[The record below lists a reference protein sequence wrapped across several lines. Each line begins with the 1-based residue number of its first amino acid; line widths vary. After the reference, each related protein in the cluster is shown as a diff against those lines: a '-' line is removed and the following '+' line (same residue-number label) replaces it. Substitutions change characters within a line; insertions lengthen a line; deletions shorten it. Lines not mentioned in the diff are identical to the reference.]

1 MAAILFEVYPFP
13 IEERPLR
20 GEIMD
25 VNHSVEAPDAPAFF
39 EAYYDRVFRYLQSMV
54 HDAPEAE
61 DLTQETFLRAYKER
75 ESLRES
81 GALVA
86 WLYRIATHAA
96 LDRLRQ
102 RARRAPK
109 ESDTDVNEIEL
120 PDPNVVS
127 LQQGIEQGEMSTC
140 VQEYLA
146 NLPDNY
152 RAVILLHDVEE
163 LTGSQIADLLALP
176 LATVKMRLHRAR
188 QRLQAALR
196 AGCDFSID
204 ERNVLVCESK
214 H

>member
-1 MAAILFEVYPFP
+1 MGANNPV
-13 IEERPLR
+13 
-20 GEIMD
+20 D
-25 VNHSVEAPDAPAFF
+25 APDTPAFF
-39 EAYYDRVFRYLQSMV
+39 EAYYDRVYRYVQSMV

-96 LDRLRQ
+96 LDKLRQ

-120 PDPNVVS
+120 PDRDSVS
-127 LQQGIEQGEMSTC
+127 LQQSIEQGEMSAC

-146 NLPDNY
+146 DLPDNY
-152 RAVILLHDVEE
+152 RSVILLHDMEE
-163 LTGSQIADLLALP
+163 LTGSQIAGLLDLP

-188 QRLQAALR
+188 RQIQTALDR
-196 AGCDFSID
+196 ACAFGRD
-204 ERNVLVCESK
+204 ERGVFICEPKSDRK
-214 H
+214 

>member
-1 MAAILFEVYPFP
+1 
-13 IEERPLR
+13 
-20 GEIMD
+20 MD
-25 VNHSVEAPDAPAFF
+25 VNSPVDAPDTPAFF
-39 EAYYDRVFRYLQSMV
+39 EAYYDRVYRYVQSMV
-54 HDAPEAE
+54 HDSAEAE
-61 DLTQETFLRAYKER
+61 DLTQEAFLRAYKER

-120 PDPNVVS
+120 PDPNGIS
-127 LQQGIEQGEMSTC
+127 LQQGLEQGEMSAC

-146 NLPDNY
+146 DLPNNY
-152 RAVILLHDVEE
+152 RSVILLHDMEE
-163 LTGSQIADLLALP
+163 LTGSQIAGLLDLP

-188 QRLQAALR
+188 QRLQAALKG
-196 AGCDFSID
+196 GCDFSSD

-214 H
+214 N

>member
-1 MAAILFEVYPFP
+1 MISDNSA
-13 IEERPLR
+13 
-20 GEIMD
+20 D
-25 VNHSVEAPDAPAFF
+25 APDTPAAPETRAFF
-39 EAYYDRVFRYLQSMV
+39 EAYYDRVYRYLQSMV
-54 HDAPEAE
+54 HNAPEAE
-61 DLTQETFLRAYKER
+61 DLAQETFLRAYKER
-75 ESLRES
+75 ASLRES

-96 LDRLRQ
+96 LDKLRQ

-120 PDPNVVS
+120 PDRDSVS
-127 LQQGIEQGEMSTC
+127 LEQALEQGEMSAC

-146 NLPDNY
+146 SLPDHY
-152 RAVILLHDVEE
+152 RSVILLHDTEE
-163 LTGSQIADLLALP
+163 LTGSQIADLLDLP

-196 AGCDFSID
+196 AGCDFSVD

-214 H
+214 N